1 MGAGFW
7 AVGFSKFPLCLW
19 ILSPIWVSVL
29 NTPTSFG
36 ADKSSKW
43 SATHFPFWVAVPR
56 AVINTDQ
63 VSLTLK
69 VKLLTILP
77 EKWACSG
84 IAENCNSRHA
94 SYSKTIGDPVGGQGE
109 NLPSACWRSKNRLL
123 PVGKCKEGLLWGLQ
137 RAVRSGTAWAFPL
150 PALFIYSFLGNL
162 AF

>member
-109 NLPSACWRSKNRLL
+109 NLPPAGVVKTGFFLWENARKVSCG
-123 PVGKCKEGLLWGLQ
+123 VCKGLWGVVQ
-137 RAVRSGTAWAFPL
+137 RERSPFRPY
-150 PALFIYSFLGNL
+150 LFIHF
-162 AF
+162 